1 MIRYDMT
8 YVCKYVKIL
17 IAGIGNEVRGLCS
30 GAIPINLLAVSARGI
45 GRARV
50 LTATEFDDTI

>member
-1 MIRYDMT
+1 MT

-17 IAGIGNEVRGLCS
+17 VAGIRNEVRGLCS
-30 GAIPINLLAVSARGI
+30 GAIPTNLLAVSARRK

-50 LTATEFDDTI
+50 LTAAEFDDIV